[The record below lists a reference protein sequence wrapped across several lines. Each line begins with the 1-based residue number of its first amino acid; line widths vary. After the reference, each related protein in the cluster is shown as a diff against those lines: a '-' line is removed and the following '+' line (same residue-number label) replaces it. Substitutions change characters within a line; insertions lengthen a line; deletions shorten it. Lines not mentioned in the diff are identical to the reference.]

1 MFVSGILTPLL
12 FAVNRSVTQVSCEK
26 LLQGSQVMEI
36 RINEI
41 KKARNGQFTRGN
53 TATEYV
59 AQSP

>member
-12 FAVNRSVTQVSCEK
+12 SAVNMSVTRLSCEK
-26 LLQGSQVMEI
+26 LLQGNQVVEI
-36 RINEI
+36 HINEI